1 MTHQD
6 TCITQ
11 LTCDPASENGFGL
24 VLSSGVFATDFMSG
38 PKLIDIVVE
47 GSPADNSGVIQVRGR
62 KKFFLQLLP
71 DDCPLIIIIMMVCS
85 NNVKCLITR
94 PCPIQKNEP

>member
-62 KKFFLQLLP
+62 KELFT
-71 DDCPLIIIIMMVCS
+71 V
-85 NNVKCLITR
+85 VVR
-94 PCPIQKNEP
+94 